1 MKKTHTITITHEN
14 AKRLRRL
21 MSLVEIKL
29 RPSDALRKG
38 MVGWHAI
45 ERQIWKDGK

>member
-1 MKKTHTITITHEN
+1 MKTHKITITHEN

-21 MSLVEIKL
+21 MSLVATVI

-45 ERQIWKDGK
+45 ERQIWGERK